1 MPSGQFQ
8 CRDCG
13 SRVGYRSRRRSF
25 VEKYLL
31 PALLL
36 RPVRCGACF
45 RRSYRL
51 IFVPVRE
58 RRESDVTNQ
67 AAA

>member
-1 MPSGQFQ
+1 
-8 CRDCG
+8 
-13 SRVGYRSRRRSF
+13 VGYRSRRRSF

-31 PALLL
+31 SALLL
-36 RPVRCGACF
+36 RPVRCGDCF

-51 IFVPVRE
+51 IFVPVKDRK
-58 RRESDVTNQ
+58 ESDVTNQ